1 MRLWFQVS
9 VLTVSL
15 GLTANAQMPML
26 DSFEIGEVRR
36 VTLAE
41 SGSNLEARVV
51 LTFKNK
57 MEMDMKVRSGTFTI
71 SAAGKGVEKILIG
84 RTHVADVLL
93 PAGSVEQPS
102 TTEHELVLVLGSD
115 RADIM
120 QRLSALVLAVASAK
134 DDLKTRL
141 EGECEIGIK
150 KRNAWQY
157 VKGLS
162 FELDLDPETDWDVL
176 WDKTSK
182 GGVTISFGAGTA
194 ASDE

>member
-1 MRLWFQVS
+1 MITMREGLAMRLWFQVS

-150 KRNAWQY
+150 
-157 VKGLS
+157 
-162 FELDLDPETDWDVL
+162 
-176 WDKTSK
+176 
-182 GGVTISFGAGTA
+182 
-194 ASDE
+194 